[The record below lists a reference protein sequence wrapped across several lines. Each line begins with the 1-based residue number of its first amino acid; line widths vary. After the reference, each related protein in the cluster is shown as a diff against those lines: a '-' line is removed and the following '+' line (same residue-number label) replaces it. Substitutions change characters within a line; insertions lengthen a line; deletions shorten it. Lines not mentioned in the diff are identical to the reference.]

1 MMTQMRCVHSACSHI
16 FGLTIVYPVPVHL
29 EQIIS
34 MFKHILVLT
43 LLYSGSASKVKGS
56 SSNYQK
62 GRFQ

>member
-1 MMTQMRCVHSACSHI
+1 VCILLVCSHI
-16 FGLTIVYPVPVHL
+16 FGLTIVYHVPVLHL

-34 MFKHILVLT
+34 MFKHILVVT
-43 LLYSGSASKVKGS
+43 LLYSGSASRVKGS